1 MPDRIIRQSI
11 RTSPT
16 IDLLSFEAESMFYR
30 LTTVVDDFGR
40 FDADPR
46 VLFSNC
52 FPLKVDRLKVSQV
65 SKWFEELIAS
75 GLAKRYEVK
84 GRIYGCLTNWAK
96 YQRGRAKESR
106 FPVPPDDD
114 NICDSLF
121 EDSNTSEQNVE
132 SDNICLQEETYVA
145 LNRESRIENKDLSSQ
160 TLDETPSLD
169 EPEPLPMPAAIDGVI
184 DGWNAVCGGAGLP
197 TKSARGRQNP
207 DLRKK
212 IKLRIQE
219 NPDRA
224 FWDTVLDSIPKSPFL
239 RGDKGWK
246 ATLDWLVE
254 NSSNVVKVFEGN
266 YNGTR
271 GSPSSL
277 GIVPRYQPGDV
288 LPDGSK
294 KGVL

>member
-16 IDLLSFEAESMFYR
+16 IDMLSFEAESMFYR

-52 FPLKVDRLKVSQV
+52 FPLKVDRLKVAQV
-65 SKWFEELIAS
+65 SRWFDELLTS

-84 GRIYGCLTNWAK
+84 GRTYGCLTNWAK

-106 FPVPPDDD
+106 FPEPPDDVD
-114 NICDSLF
+114 EQVSLF
-121 EDSNTSEQNVE
+121 EDSNIYEQETE
-132 SDNICLQEETYVA
+132 SDNICFQEETYVA

-160 TLDETPSLD
+160 TLDEAESLD
-169 EPEPLPMPAAIDGVI
+169 DREPTPEPITLDWLV
-184 DGWNAVCGGAGLP
+184 DTWNQVCGKAGLP
-197 TKSARGRQNP
+197 TKSARGRLNP

-212 IKLRIQE
+212 IKLRLRE
-219 NPDRA
+219 NPERQ
-224 FWDTVLDSIPKSPFL
+224 FWDTLLESIPESPFL

-254 NSSNVVKVFEGN
+254 NPGNALKVFEGN
-266 YNGTR
+266 YNGAR
-271 GSPSSL
+271 ASPSHTSTAQGL
-277 GIVPRYQPGDV
+277 QPGD
-288 LPDGSK
+288 LMPDGSK
-294 KGVL
+294 KGLI